1 MEKNS
6 EASAVSTRTIDEYR
20 ESTNK
25 EKFIQEILRDQ
36 ETLRQELKNLLDDV
50 NLYKK
55 RTGKMID
62 ALVVENVN
70 LKKKLAK
77 MVKEEA

>member
-1 MEKNS
+1 M
-6 EASAVSTRTIDEYR
+6 
-20 ESTNK
+20 
-25 EKFIQEILRDQ
+25 
-36 ETLRQELKNLLDDV
+36 RQELKSLLDDV
-50 NLYKK
+50 NQYKK

-77 MVKEEA
+77 KKEETSH